1 MKRYILTLIICT
13 ILSLTSVKAT
23 TKVVF
28 NETSNGNINTT
39 LGFDTGFVGG
49 IDITLKLKGNVS
61 YENFNLN
68 NISNAKYSN
77 VTYNKKDNT
86 INIILLT
93 GGVGTSH
100 NLLDKN
106 KNLNLGNLIVNANAK
121 NDISYSLECTS
132 LTVLDNSWKSSS
144 ITPELVDN
152 SLTYKGEKEEEN
164 PGSDNKDDNKP
175 NENENNND
183 TDKDNNNSGNTEN
196 NNGNTS
202 ENKDNESSSNNGS
215 SSQNNAGTNNNQNS
229 SSNNNSGTSSN
240 ARPNNNAS
248 GNNGSASNNAGGT
261 NSSSKNNQDKDD
273 DKDKDDEDK
282 DEDDNEK
289 DEENTSK
296 TPSNKPNNNTTITN
310 GNTTSEEE
318 EEKGFS
324 ALKIIIPA
332 VGIIALGALSYR
344 FLKRNKKTP
353 NDFDI

>member
-1 MKRYILTLIICT
+1 MKKYILTLIICT

-49 IDITLKLKGNVS
+49 IDITLKIKGNVS

-77 VTYNKKDNT
+77 VSYNKKDNT

-106 KNLNLGNLIVNANAK
+106 KNLNLGNLIVNASTK

-152 SLTYKGEKEEEN
+152 SLTYKEEKEEN
-164 PGSDNKDDNKP
+164 PGSDNKPD
-175 NENENNND
+175 ENENNND

-202 ENKDNESSSNNGS
+202 ESKDNESSSNNGS
-215 SSQNNAGTNNNQNS
+215 SNQNNAGTNNNQNS
-229 SSNNNSGTSSN
+229 SSNNNSSTSSN

-248 GNNGSASNNAGGT
+248 GNNGGSASNNAGST
-261 NSSSKNNQDKDD
+261 NSSSKNDQDKDE
-273 DKDKDDEDK
+273 DKDRDDEDK
-282 DEDDNEK
+282 DEDEDDKK

-318 EEKGFS
+318 EEKGTS
-324 ALKIIIPA
+324 VLKIIIPA
-332 VGIIALGALSYR
+332 VGIVALGALSYR
-344 FLKRNKKTP
+344 FLKIKKKTP